1 MADINPD
8 TSATPS
14 AIYLKDY
21 NPPAFL
27 MVSVELVFELDD
39 DDTLVHSLLKLQRNP
54 AFVDSNAALQ
64 LDGQELELVSIAIDG
79 EVLPTSAYV
88 IVKEKLSIA
97 DVPDEFELAITT
109 RIHPAANTALE
120 GLYHSGKMLCTQCEA
135 EGFRRITYF
144 PDRPDVMTSYT
155 VTLQADKQKYPVLLS
170 NGNLVEQGDLQDGR
184 HFAKWHDPSLKPSY
198 LFAVVAGQLVYTE
211 GFFTTMS
218 GRKVTLRVYV
228 EPENHRKCDHAMS
241 SLKQSMQWDE
251 ETYGREYD
259 LDIFMIVAVNDFN
272 MGAMENKG
280 LNIFNASCVL
290 ASPETATDHDYYNI
304 QSIIGHEYFH
314 NWSGNRVTCRDW
326 FQLSLKE
333 GFTVFRDQEFSSDLN
348 SRPVQ
353 RIDDVDILRN
363 HQFPQDAGPMAHSVR
378 PDHYIEI
385 SNFYTVTVYNKG
397 AEVVRM
403 LRNLLGWDS
412 FRKGTD
418 LYFERHDGQAVTTD
432 DFVKA
437 MEDANDADLTQF
449 KNWYNQAG
457 TPELHIS
464 DEYDATQKQ
473 YRLSVKQ
480 TCPATPG
487 QDSKQPFHI
496 PLVIGLLDEQGK
508 DLPLQLQGETAATDT
523 TRIIQIKQLEE
534 SFVFENIPCRPV
546 ASLLRDFSA
555 PVHIRKEAPNQELA
569 FLFGHDSN
577 AFNRWEAGQQL
588 SINIIK
594 TLVADY
600 QLGKTLQVPDMYIDA
615 FRKTLLDDTLDKALK
630 EQALS
635 LPSVN
640 YLAEQYEVIDI
651 DAIDDVRLFVRKA
664 LARALEADLLK
675 IYQANHVHLPY
686 QFNARDMAQRSLK
699 NTCLAYLMELN
710 NAVYTAVCVNQFA
723 AGENMTDVM
732 AALGALVHHGGA
744 ERDKALQQFYE
755 QWQHDPQVVEKW
767 LALQAGSR
775 LPNTLQHVK
784 SLLEHP
790 AFSLKNPNKVRSL
803 IGRFCQTNTRFH
815 DSSGEGY
822 HFLADHVLKLD
833 KLNPQIA
840 ARLVQALARWKR
852 YDGKRKQL
860 MQIELQRIVGQSGL
874 SKDVY
879 EVAAKILGKET

>member
-21 NPPAFL
+21 QVPACL
-27 MVSVELVFELDD
+27 VERVELVFELDD
-39 DDTLVHSLLKLQRNP
+39 DDTLVHSLLKLKRNP
-54 AFVDSNAALQ
+54 ACQDSHAALS

-79 EVLPTSAYV
+79 QALAATDYVLD
-88 IVKEKLSIA
+88 KERLSIA
-97 DVPDEFELAITT
+97 KVPSEFELAITT
-109 RIHPAANTALE
+109 RIHPASNTALE

-144 PDRPDVMTSYT
+144 PDRPDVMSSYT
-155 VTLQADKQKYPVLLS
+155 VTLQANKQKYPVLLS
-170 NGNLVEQGDLQDGR
+170 NGNLIEQGDLPDGR

-198 LFAVVAGQLVYTE
+198 LFAVVAGQLVYKE
-211 GFFTTMS
+211 DVFTTMS
-218 GRKVTLRVYV
+218 SRKVTLRVYV
-228 EPENHRKCDHAMS
+228 EAENHHKCDHAMT
-241 SLKQSMQWDE
+241 SLRQSMLWDE
-251 ETYGREYD
+251 QTYGREYD

-363 HQFPQDAGPMAHSVR
+363 HQFPQDAGPMAHPVR

-403 LRNLLGWDS
+403 IRNLLGWEG

-418 LYFERHDGQAVTTD
+418 LYFGRHDGQAVTTD

-437 MEDANDADLTQF
+437 MQDANGIDLTQF
-449 KNWYNQAG
+449 KNWYKQAG

-464 DEYDATQKQ
+464 DDYDALQKQ
-473 YRLSVKQ
+473 YRLNIKQ
-480 TCPATPG
+480 ISSATPG
-487 QDSKQPFHI
+487 QETKQAFHI
-496 PLVIGLLDEQGK
+496 PLAMGLLDEQGK
-508 DLPLQLQGETAATDT
+508 DLPLQLQGETNTEDT
-523 TRIIQIKQLEE
+523 TRIIQIKQAEQ
-534 SFVFENIPCRPV
+534 SFVFENIPCHPV

-555 PVHIRKEAPNQELA
+555 PVLIRKASSNDELA
-569 FLFGHDSN
+569 FLFAHDSN

-588 SINIIK
+588 SINVIK
-594 TLVADY
+594 GLIADH
-600 QLGKTLQVPDMYIDA
+600 QAGKTLQLPAMFVDA
-615 FRKTLLDDTLDKALK
+615 FGKTLGDEELDKALK
-630 EQALS
+630 AQALS

-651 DAIDDVRLFVRKA
+651 EAIDNVRLFVRQE
-664 LARALEADLLK
+664 LAKALEADLLK
-675 IYQANHVHLPY
+675 TYQTNHVSHAY
-686 QFNARDMAQRSLK
+686 RFNAQDMAQRSLK
-699 NTCLAYLMELN
+699 NTCLAYLMELEK
-710 NAVYTAVCVNQFA
+710 ADYTALCVKQFA
-723 AGENMTDVM
+723 ADENMTDVM
-732 AALGALVHHGGA
+732 ASLGALANHDGEA
-744 ERDKALQQFYE
+744 RETALQQFYE
-755 QWQHDPQVVEKW
+755 KWQHDPQVVEKW
-767 LALQAGSR
+767 LAIQAGSR
-775 LPNTLQHVK
+775 LPATLQHVK
-784 SLLEHP
+784 SLLDHP

-803 IGRFCQTNTRFH
+803 IGRFCQTNPRFH
-815 DSSGEGY
+815 DIRGEGY
-822 HFLADHVLKLD
+822 KFLSGHVIKLD

-852 YDGKRKQL
+852 YDDKRKSL
-860 MQIELQRIVGQSGL
+860 MQAELKRISEQSGL

-879 EVAAKILGKET
+879 EVVGKMLGQEK

>member
-1 MADINPD
+1 MTDINPD
-8 TSATPS
+8 TAATPS
-14 AIYLKDY
+14 AIYLNDY
-21 NPPAFL
+21 QAQAYL
-27 MVSVELVFELDD
+27 VERVELVFELDD
-39 DDTLVHSLLKLQRNP
+39 VDTLVHSRVKLKRNP
-54 AFVDSNAALQ
+54 ACLDPHADLQ
-64 LDGQELELVSIAIDG
+64 LDGQTLELISITIDGKPLPPSAYVQEKERLLIPNLGAELELG
-79 EVLPTSAYV
+79 
-88 IVKEKLSIA
+88 
-97 DVPDEFELAITT
+97 ITT
-109 RIHPAANTALE
+109 RIHPTANTALE

-144 PDRPDVMTSYT
+144 PDRPDVMSSYT

-170 NGNLVEQGDLQDGR
+170 NGNLIEQGELADGR

-218 GRKVTLRVYV
+218 GRVVTLRVYV
-228 EPENHRKCDHAMS
+228 EAENHHKCEHAMT
-241 SLKQSMQWDE
+241 SLKQSMLWDE
-251 ETYGREYD
+251 QTYGREYD

-290 ASPETATDHDYYNI
+290 ASPATATDHDYYNI

-333 GFTVFRDQEFSSDLN
+333 GFTVFRDQEFSSDLH

-363 HQFPQDAGPMAHSVR
+363 HQFPQDAGPMAHPVR

-403 LRNLLGWDS
+403 IRNLLGWEG

-432 DFVKA
+432 DFVTA
-437 MEDANDADLTQF
+437 MQDANGVDLTQF
-449 KNWYNQAG
+449 KNWYAQAG

-464 DEYDATQKQ
+464 DEYDATQRQ
-473 YRLSVKQ
+473 YRLTVKQ
-480 TCPATPG
+480 SCPATPG
-487 QDSKQPFHI
+487 QDRKLPFHI
-496 PLVIGLLDEQGK
+496 PLTMGLLDEQGK
-508 DLPLQLQGETAATDT
+508 DLPLQLQGEAQATDT
-523 TRIIQIKQLEE
+523 TRVIEVKQGEE

-555 PVHIRKEAPNQELA
+555 PVLIRKETSNRDLA
-569 FLFGHDSN
+569 FLFAHDSN

-588 SINIIK
+588 SINVMQSLIS
-594 TLVADY
+594 DY
-600 QLGKTLQVPDMYIDA
+600 QAGKDLQLPEMFIDAFGKTLGDA
-615 FRKTLLDDTLDKALK
+615 ELDKSLK
-630 EQALS
+630 AQALS
-635 LPSVN
+635 LPSVT
-640 YLAEQYEVIDI
+640 YLAEQYALIDI
-651 DAIDDVRLFVRKA
+651 DAIDHVRLFVRQE

-675 IYQANHVHLPY
+675 TYQSNHVSQDY
-686 QFNARDMAQRSLK
+686 RFNAQDMAQRSLK
-699 NTCLAYLMELN
+699 NTCLAYLMERA
-710 NAVYTAVCVNQFA
+710 NADYIAICVKQFA
-723 AGENMTDVM
+723 ADENMTDVM
-732 AALGALVHHGGA
+732 AALGALSHHDGV
-744 ERDKALQQFYE
+744 EREAALQQFYE

-784 SLLEHP
+784 SLLDHP
-790 AFSLKNPNKVRSL
+790 AFSLANPNKVRSL
-803 IGRFCQTNTRFH
+803 IGRFCQGNTRFH

-822 HFLADHVLKLD
+822 RFLAEHVLQLD

-852 YDGKRKQL
+852 YDEKRKQL
-860 MQIELQRIVGQSGL
+860 MQTELQRIVGHSDL

-879 EVAAKILGKET
+879 EVVGKMLGQEK

>member
-8 TSATPS
+8 TSTTPS

-21 NPPAFL
+21 LPPAFL
-27 MVSVELVFELDD
+27 LDSVDLVFELDD
-39 DDTLVHSLLKLQRNP
+39 DNTLVHSHLKLTRNP
-54 AFVDSNAALQ
+54 DHADKQAALH
-64 LDGQELELVSIAIDG
+64 LDGQELELVAITLNG
-79 EVLPTSAYV
+79 VALEASAYRLD
-88 IVKEKLSIA
+88 KEKLLISHL
-97 DVPDEFELAITT
+97 PDSFELAITT
-109 RIHPAANTALE
+109 RIHPASNTALE

-144 PDRPDVMTSYT
+144 PDRPDVMSSYT

-170 NGNLVEQGDLQDGR
+170 NGNLIDQGELDKGR
-184 HFAKWHDPSLKPSY
+184 HFAKWHDPFLKPSY
-198 LFAVVAGQLVYTE
+198 LFALVGGQLVYKE
-211 GFFTTMS
+211 DLFTTMS

-228 EPENHRKCDHAMS
+228 EPENAHKCDHAMN

-251 ETYGREYD
+251 QTYGREYD

-290 ASPETATDHDYYNI
+290 ASPETATDQDYYRI

-363 HQFPQDAGPMAHSVR
+363 HQFPQDAGPMAHPVR
-378 PDHYIEI
+378 PDHFIEI

-403 LRNLLGWDS
+403 IRNLLGWDG

-437 MEDANDADLTQF
+437 MEDANGIELGQF
-449 KNWYNQAG
+449 KNWYSQAG
-457 TPELHIS
+457 TPELEIIE
-464 DEYDATQKQ
+464 DYDATRQQ
-473 YRLSVKQ
+473 FRLTVKQ
-480 TCPATPG
+480 SCPATPG
-487 QDSKQPFHI
+487 QASKRPFHI
-496 PLVIGLLDEQGK
+496 PLAMGLLDEQGK
-508 DLPLQLQGETAATDT
+508 DLPLQLQGEASSTET
-523 TRIIQIKQLEE
+523 TRVIQITRDEE
-534 SFVFENIPCRPV
+534 TFVFENIPCQPV
-546 ASLLRDFSA
+546 VSLLRDFSS
-555 PVHIRKEAPNQELA
+555 PVIIKQASSNEKLA
-569 FLFGHDSN
+569 FLFAHDSN

-588 SINIIK
+588 AISVIK
-594 TLVADY
+594 SMITDY
-600 QLGKTLQVPDMYIDA
+600 QAKRELQVPGMFIEA
-615 FRKTLLDDTLDKALK
+615 LRKTLLDTQLDKALK
-630 EQALS
+630 AQAMS
-635 LPSVN
+635 LPSIN
-640 YLAEQYEVIDI
+640 YLSEQYDCIDI
-651 DAIDDVRLFVRKA
+651 DAIEHVRLFVRQTIA
-664 LARALEADLLK
+664 SILEQELLTT
-675 IYQANHVHLPY
+675 YQANHVSQAY
-686 QFNARDMAQRSLK
+686 RFNAEDMAQRSLK

-710 NAVYTAVCVNQFA
+710 KADYTRLCVTQFEA
-723 AGENMTDVM
+723 AENMTDVM
-732 AALGALVHHGGA
+732 AALGALVHHAGS
-744 ERDKALQQFYE
+744 ERETALQQFYA

-775 LPNTLQHVK
+775 LPDTLQHVK
-784 SLLEHP
+784 SLLNHP
-790 AFSLKNPNKVRSL
+790 AFNIKNPNKVRSL
-803 IGRFCQTNTRFH
+803 IGRFCQLNTRFH
-815 DSSGEGY
+815 DINGEGY
-822 HFLADHVLKLD
+822 RFLSDHVIQLD

-852 YDGKRKQL
+852 YDDKRQTL
-860 MQIELQRIVGQSGL
+860 MQAELKRISEQSGL

-879 EVAAKILGKET
+879 EVVGKILG

>member
-1 MADINPD
+1 MADINTD
-8 TSATPS
+8 TSMTPRAT
-14 AIYLKDY
+14 YLKNY
-21 NPPAFL
+21 QPPAFL
-27 MVSVELVFELDD
+27 VESVEFVFELHE
-39 DDTLVHSLLKLQRNP
+39 DDTLVHSLIKIKRNP
-54 AFVDSNAALQ
+54 ASEDSRAALQ
-64 LDGQELELVSIAIDG
+64 LDGQDLELVSIAIDG
-79 EVLPTSAYV
+79 QSLPDSTYT
-88 IVKEKLSIA
+88 IETEKLLIA
-97 DVPDEFELAITT
+97 DVPNEFELAITT

-155 VTLQADKQKYPVLLS
+155 VTLQADKEKYPVLLS
-170 NGNLVEQGDLQDGR
+170 NGNLIEEGELPDGR

-198 LFAVVAGQLVYTE
+198 LFAVVAGQLVFKE
-211 GFFTTMS
+211 DFFTTMN
-218 GRKVTLRVYV
+218 GRKVTLRVFV
-228 EPENHRKCDHAMS
+228 EAENEHKCGHAMD

-280 LNIFNASCVL
+280 LNVFNASCVL
-290 ASPETATDHDYYNI
+290 ASPETATDNDYYRI

-363 HQFPQDAGPMAHSVR
+363 HQFPQDAGPMAHPVR
-378 PDHYIEI
+378 PDHFIEI

-403 LRNLLGWDS
+403 IRNLLGWKG

-432 DFVKA
+432 DFVIA
-437 MEDANDADLTQF
+437 MEDTNDIDLTQF
-449 KNWYNQAG
+449 KNWYKQAG

-464 DEYDATQKQ
+464 DEYDAEQKQ
-473 YRLSVKQ
+473 YRLNIKQ

-487 QDSKQPFHI
+487 QESKQPFHI
-496 PLVIGLLDEQGK
+496 PMAIGLLDEQGH
-508 DLPLQLQGETAATDT
+508 DLPLQLQGEDSTTET
-523 TRIIQIKQLEE
+523 TRVIQIKQAEE
-534 SFVFENIPCRPV
+534 SFVFENIPCHPV
-546 ASLLRDFSA
+546 PSLLRDFSS
-555 PVHIRKEAPNQELA
+555 PVHIRKQTANNELA
-569 FLFGHDSN
+569 FLFAHDSN

-588 SINIIK
+588 SIKIMQSLI
-594 TLVADY
+594 ADHQAGKAL
-600 QLGKTLQVPDMYIDA
+600 QLPDMFIDA
-615 FRKTLLDDTLDKALK
+615 FRKTLLDDGLDKSLK
-630 EQALS
+630 AQALS

-640 YLAEQYEVIDI
+640 YLAEQYDVIDI
-651 DAIDDVRLFVRKA
+651 DAIDNVRLFVRQA
-664 LARALEADLLK
+664 LARALEAELLK
-675 IYQANHVHLPY
+675 TYQANHVSQAY
-686 QFNARDMAQRSLK
+686 QFNAQDMAQRALK
-699 NTCLAYLMELN
+699 NTCLVYLMELEK
-710 NAVYTAVCVNQFA
+710 ADYTALCVKQFTA
-723 AGENMTDVM
+723 DENMTDVM
-732 AALGALVHHGGA
+732 AALGALVQHDGP
-744 ERDKALQQFYE
+744 ERETALQQFYT
-755 QWQHDPQVVEKW
+755 QWQQDAQVVEKW

-775 LPNTLQHVK
+775 SANTLLHVK

-790 AFSLKNPNKVRSL
+790 AFSLTNPNKVRSL

-815 DSSGEGY
+815 DSAGEGY
-822 HFLADHVLKLD
+822 RFLTEYVLNLD

-852 YDGKRKQL
+852 YAEPRKKL
-860 MQIELQRIVGQSGL
+860 MQTELENILSHDGL

-879 EVAAKILGKET
+879 EVVARMLGKEK